1 MVSSHS
7 PFLKAL
13 FLTLALVFL
22 AHCTH
27 QEVNPEDP
35 DSLYKEA
42 EESFKDEKYLIAI
55 EKYRDIKNR
64 FPYSARATDA
74 ELRIADAYFKQ
85 ESYLEA
91 ASAYE
96 IFRELHPTHPKS
108 DYVQFQIAMSYFNQ
122 IPQNSARDLTA
133 AHRTIDEFN
142 VLFEKFPRSGYV
154 AEGKQRVEEAR
165 RRLAEHEHYVA
176 EFYYERK
183 HYLSAAYR
191 YTALLQE
198 FPNLG
203 YDEEALYKLAKS
215 YEVMQMYANAKD
227 AARRLVEK
235 FPSSSYGSEA
245 KSMLKELK

>member
-1 MVSSHS
+1 MVSSIS
-7 PFLKAL
+7 IFLRGL
-13 FLTLALVFL
+13 LLTLVLVFC

-42 EESFKDEKYLIAI
+42 EEAYTDEKYLIAI
-55 EKYRDIKNR
+55 EKFRDIKNR
-64 FPYSARATDA
+64 FPYSARAVDA
-74 ELRIADAYFKQ
+74 ELRIADSYFKQ

-122 IPQNSARDLTA
+122 IPSNSARDLTA

-142 VLFEKFPRSGYV
+142 VLFEKFPNSSY
-154 AEGKQRVEEAR
+154 AKEGKERVEEAR

-176 EFYYERK
+176 EFYFDRK

-191 YTALLQE
+191 FTALLQE

-203 YDEEALYKLAKS
+203 YDEEALYKLGKS
-215 YEVMQMYANAKD
+215 YEVIHMYANAKD
-227 AARRLVEK
+227 AFRRLLEK
-235 FPSSSYGSEA
+235 FPSSSYGGEA
-245 KSMLKELK
+245 KAKLEELK